1 MASNQVTD
9 GLPGTAGYLPS
20 ILTGGMYTHNPSGKI
35 QTWDFFFFFKS
46 KAIPLGGILNF
57 NF

>member
-9 GLPGTAGYLPS
+9 GLPGTTGYLPS
-20 ILTGGMYTHNPSGKI
+20 IHTGGMYTHQPSGKRSKPGI
-35 QTWDFFFFFKS
+35 KKKKKS
-46 KAIPLGGILNF
+46 KSIPLGGIFNF